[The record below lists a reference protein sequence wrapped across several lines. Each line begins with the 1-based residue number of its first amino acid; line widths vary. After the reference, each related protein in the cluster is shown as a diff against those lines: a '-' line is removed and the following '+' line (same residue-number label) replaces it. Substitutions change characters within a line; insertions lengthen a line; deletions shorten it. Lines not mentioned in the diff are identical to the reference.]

1 MREFG
6 IAPYHPEDIPVLAVD
21 MFSGSLV
28 AIVTPMLA
36 NGEIDRAAWL
46 RLLDFHLENGTSGI
60 IVGGTTGES
69 ATLLESELRE
79 LTTTALEHVAGRMKI
94 IAGAGT
100 SSTAETVARVRWL
113 SALGVDGL
121 LIVTPAYV
129 KPTQDGLIRHYTV
142 AAEASSVPILLYNV
156 PGRTAVDLLPPT
168 VARLATVANIVAL
181 KEAVG
186 EIDRVRE
193 LQRLVPGIAVL
204 SGDDATC
211 REAVLAGAKGV
222 ISVTA
227 NVAPRDMADMMAAAL
242 AGDATRAARID
253 TRLAGL
259 HENLF
264 VEANPIP
271 VKWVLE
277 QMGLIGPG
285 IRLPLTPLSNRFHTR
300 VRSAME
306 RAGLSG

>member
-1 MREFG
+1 
-6 IAPYHPEDIPVLAVD
+6 

-36 NGEIDRAAWL
+36 NGAIDRAAWL
-46 RLLDFHLENGTSGI
+46 RLLDFHLDNGTAGI
-60 IVGGTTGES
+60 VVGGTTGES
-69 ATLLESELRE
+69 ATLLEGELRE
-79 LTTTALEHVAGRMKI
+79 LTTSALEHVAGRMKV

-129 KPTQDGLIRHYTV
+129 KPTQDGLIRHYTA

-168 VARLATVANIVAL
+168 VARLATVPNIVGL

-186 EIDRVRE
+186 EIERVRD
-193 LQRLVPGIAVL
+193 LQRLAPGLAVL

-227 NVAPRDMADMMAAAL
+227 NVAPREMAAMIEAAL

-253 TRLAGL
+253 TRLEAL

-264 VEANPIP
+264 LEANPIP

-285 IRLPLTPLSNRFHTR
+285 IRLPLTPLSSRFHTR

-306 RAGLSG
+306 RAGLTG

>member
-1 MREFG
+1 M
-6 IAPYHPEDIPVLAVD
+6 V
-21 MFSGSLV
+21 SGSLV

-46 RLLDFHLENGTSGI
+46 RLLDFHLDNGTAGI
-60 IVGGTTGES
+60 VVGGTTGES
-69 ATLLESELRE
+69 ASLLEEELRE
-79 LTTTALEHVAGRMKI
+79 LTTTALQHVSGRMQI

-100 SSTAETVARVRWL
+100 SSTAETVTRVRWL

-129 KPTQDGLIRHYTV
+129 KPTQDGLIRHYTA

-168 VARLATVANIVAL
+168 VARLAPVTNIVAL

-186 EIDRVRE
+186 DLDRVRE
-193 LQRLVPGIAVL
+193 LQRLAPGIAVL

-211 REAVLAGAKGV
+211 REAVIAGAKGV

-227 NVAPRDMADMMAAAL
+227 NVAPREMADMIAAAL

-253 TRLAGL
+253 ARLAAL

-277 QMGLIGPG
+277 QMGMIGPG
-285 IRLPLTPLSNRFHTR
+285 IRLPLTPLSSRFHGR

-306 RAGLSG
+306 RAGLTG

>member
-1 MREFG
+1 
-6 IAPYHPEDIPVLAVD
+6 

-259 HENLF
+259 PENLF

-300 VRSAME
+300 VRSTME

>member
-1 MREFG
+1 M
-6 IAPYHPEDIPVLAVD
+6 APYHPEDFPVLAVD
-21 MFSGSLV
+21 MFSGSFV

-36 NGEIDRAAWL
+36 NGDIDRAAWL
-46 RLLDFHLENGTSGI
+46 RLLDFHLDNGTAGI
-60 IVGGTTGES
+60 VVGGTTGES
-69 ATLLESELRE
+69 ATLLEGELRD
-79 LTTTALEHVAGRMKI
+79 LTTSALEHVAGRMKV

-113 SALGVDGL
+113 GALGVDGL

-129 KPTQDGLIRHYTV
+129 KPTQDGLIRHYTA

-193 LQRLVPGIAVL
+193 SQRLAPGIAVL
-204 SGDDATC
+204 SGDDATS
-211 REAVLAGAKGV
+211 RESILAGAKGV

-227 NVAPRDMADMMAAAL
+227 NVAPREMADMVAAAL
-242 AGDATRAARID
+242 ARDNTRAARID
-253 TRLAGL
+253 SRLTGL
-259 HENLF
+259 HSDLF
-264 VEANPIP
+264 VESNPIP

-277 QMGLIGPG
+277 QMGLIAPG
-285 IRLPLTPLSNRFHTR
+285 IRLPLTPLSSRFHTR

-306 RAGLSG
+306 RAGLTG